1 MHNTEKIQALR
12 AKVNDSASTKAEK
25 ESALAMIKKL
35 KSKTKT
41 DPIKWYWVKI
51 PLNAFDHKDY
61 LRIQNKLISLGC
73 IMKANKAGEYCWITK
88 DKKLADLIAEKLIFM
103 ALETSFQKQ
112 KNSKAVYNLRKKE
125 KERKKQKERKRKIKQ
140 RILIWGFILVFF
152 LLFINSFV

>member
-25 ESALAMIKKL
+25 ESALAMINKL
-35 KSKTKT
+35 KTKAKN

-51 PLNAFDHKDY
+51 PLKAFNHKDY
-61 LRIQNKLISLGC
+61 LQLQNKLVSLGC
-73 IMKANKAGEYCWITK
+73 IMKANKAGEYCWLTK
-88 DKKLADLIAEKLIFM
+88 DKKLADLIAKTFIFM
-103 ALETSFQKQ
+103 ALDTSFQKT
-112 KNSKAVYNLRKKE
+112 KNHKAIYNLRKKE
-125 KERKKQKERKRKIKQ
+125 KEKNKERKRKIKQ